1 MAKSKELPE
10 VELTERGNLLTLPK
24 STAMAYRNRKLER
37 FYKRGV
43 RQAAAALL
51 GCNVGDVLLHT
62 TSQGA
67 FYFCRKGQVKYPQDL
82 GQAAEPRKRYRPRS
96 W

>member
-1 MAKSKELPE
+1 MAKEKELPE
-10 VELTERGNLLTLPK
+10 VVLTERGKLLTLPK
-24 STAMAYRNRKLER
+24 SIAMAYRNRSFER

-51 GCNVGDVLLHT
+51 GCNVGDVHLWA
-62 TSQGA
+62 TSSETL
-67 FYFCRKGQVKYPQDL
+67 YYCRKTAVKHPQDL
-82 GQAAEPRKRYRPRS
+82 GQPAEPRKRYKPRS